1 MRTFSTVIGA
11 VIAFL
16 SLVYVISVTNVPLS
30 LFISKSGLVLVIIG
44 TFSAMLLSFSIIEIK
59 RVFNIVTQIFF
70 KNEKHM
76 SEVALD
82 LIKFCQESR
91 ISGFNIEKGKQ
102 IHPFISDCI
111 VMINDGYSSEEIRS
125 LLEIRIQTYANK
137 EQNDIGIIK
146 SLVKYPPAFGMLG
159 TVIGLIAMMAGMN
172 SENGMKDIGIN
183 MAVALTTTLY
193 GLLISNFMFKPIAD
207 NLAGRSERN
216 FTLRNMV
223 MECMIMAKEKKSV
236 IIIQDVANSFLT
248 AQDTISI
255 YEEGQSNAA

>member
-1 MRTFSTVIGA
+1 MRTVSTVLGA
-11 VIAFL
+11 IFALL
-16 SLVYVISVTNVPLS
+16 SLIYVIKETNVPIT
-30 LFISKSGLVLVIIG
+30 LFIDKSGLVLVVIG
-44 TFSAMLLSFSIIEIK
+44 TFSAMMLSFSILEIK
-59 RVFNIVTQIFF
+59 RVFYIVTQIFF
-70 KNEKHM
+70 KNEKNM

-82 LIKFCQESR
+82 ILKYCEESR
-91 ISGFNIEKGKQ
+91 ASGFNLEKGKSV
-102 IHPFISDCI
+102 HPFISDCV
-111 VMINDGYSSEEIRS
+111 VMINDGYSSDEIRS
-125 LLEIRIQTYANK
+125 MLEKRIQTYANK

-172 SENGMKDIGIN
+172 TEGGMKDVGIN

-193 GLLISNFMFKPIAD
+193 GLLIANFMFKPIAD

-223 MECMIMAKEKKSV
+223 MECMLMAKEKKSV

-248 AQDTISI
+248 AHDAISI
-255 YEEGQSNAA
+255 FEDGNKNAA